1 MYGGYPWDPRSGVP
15 RYRGIPVVYP
25 QIQGYPSR
33 VPRYRGIP
41 VVYPQIQGYPSGI
54 PQIQGSYLGV
64 PPGIPYPWDC
74 PIKGSSRHGS
84 GGTPRS
90 GGYPQDPHSRKSS
103 LGGGPWGPRS
113 IASGALYCTPGTN
126 FFGERGSSR
135 HGSKAKMGQS
145 SEVCLGALS

>member
-1 MYGGYPWDPRSGVP
+1 MYGGTPGTPDPGYPDTGVSQWYTPRYRGIPAGYPDTGVSQWYTP

-25 QIQGYPSR
+25 RSRGPIWGY
-33 VPRYRGIP
+33 
-41 VVYPQIQGYPSGI
+41 
-54 PQIQGSYLGV
+54 